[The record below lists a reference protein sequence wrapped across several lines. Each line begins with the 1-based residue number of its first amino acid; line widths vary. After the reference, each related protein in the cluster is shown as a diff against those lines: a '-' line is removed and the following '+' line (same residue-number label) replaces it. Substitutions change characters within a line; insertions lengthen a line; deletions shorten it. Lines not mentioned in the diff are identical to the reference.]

1 MNQTIADD
9 ILQAKTAPDHRIFIK
24 GMAAAL
30 LLMDRAKSRGATA
43 DLQRFEDMIRD
54 ARRKGLL

>member
-1 MNQTIADD
+1 
-9 ILQAKTAPDHRIFIK
+9 
-24 GMAAAL
+24 MAAAL